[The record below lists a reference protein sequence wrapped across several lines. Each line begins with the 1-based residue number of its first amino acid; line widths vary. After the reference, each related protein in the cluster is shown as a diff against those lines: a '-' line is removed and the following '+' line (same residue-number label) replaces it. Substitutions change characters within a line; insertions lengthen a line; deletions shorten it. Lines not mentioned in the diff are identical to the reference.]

1 MNTENGCFVRIV
13 QKELRFDSD
22 SLVVS
27 VIFLSICAFGLEK
40 TSIERC
46 EKCNSSAGAELS

>member
-27 VIFLSICAFGLEK
+27 VIFLSI
-40 TSIERC
+40 
-46 EKCNSSAGAELS
+46 